1 MATSGGGD
9 GETSGLLKNAFVGNV
24 SRHTPLPAEH
34 RKSAKRGNLQ
44 FDACFEGGKRLPLRS
59 PSPFLAGTV
68 ISRASRF
75 VCYAG
80 NLGRVDYVTDHEY
93 DLFIRPDT
101 CNPRFDSDKSLVAH
115 VDMHISMSLCSRHN
129 PNEGGR
135 TAISANW
142 VEDTQAQL
150 SAMMA
155 TVPHC
160 HRQPFFIEQSEAI
173 LAGPR
178 DATHLPT
185 WRYF

>member
-1 MATSGGGD
+1 MCCCPPSEIPHDTLHLFVMSDGNFKILKGVRRGIWNLTTFLSPTS
-9 GETSGLLKNAFVGNV
+9 LPFF
-24 SRHTPLPAEH
+24 LPA
-34 RKSAKRGNLQ
+34 SLT
-44 FDACFEGGKRLPLRS
+44 
-59 PSPFLAGTV
+59 PSPPPLTF
-68 ISRASRF
+68 ASLSF
-75 VCYAG
+75 
-80 NLGRVDYVTDHEY
+80 
-93 DLFIRPDT
+93 P
-101 CNPRFDSDKSLVAH
+101 
-115 VDMHISMSLCSRHN
+115 SLCSRHN

-150 SAMMA
+150 GAMMA

>member
-1 MATSGGGD
+1 MERIDFCGFVLFVFQERAKESKVKLKRID
-9 GETSGLLKNAFVGNV
+9 RVGEKYELSRWTPLVQDIAEV
-24 SRHTPLPAEH
+24 SR
-34 RKSAKRGNLQ
+34 
-44 FDACFEGGKRLPLRS
+44 
-59 PSPFLAGTV
+59 
-68 ISRASRF
+68 
-75 VCYAG
+75 
-80 NLGRVDYVTDHEY
+80 
-93 DLFIRPDT
+93 
-101 CNPRFDSDKSLVAH
+101 
-115 VDMHISMSLCSRHN
+115 SLCSRHN